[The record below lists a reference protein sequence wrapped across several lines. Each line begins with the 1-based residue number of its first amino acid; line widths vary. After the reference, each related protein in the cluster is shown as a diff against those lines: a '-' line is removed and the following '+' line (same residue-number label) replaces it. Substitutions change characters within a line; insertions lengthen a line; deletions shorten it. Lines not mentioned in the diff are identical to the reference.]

1 MRKIKSITTTE
12 KLFFLQDLSFGS
24 VRQVYSGHS
33 GTGRNFKMYQSDYG
47 KYAMSPRT
55 LEECW
60 KLAGV
65 IEKDAL
71 GKNGKGVC
79 KFEWKVI
86 PITDVNLCNFWDEE
100 NQKDFDNL
108 KKVQS
113 SIV

>member
-1 MRKIKSITTTE
+1 MNKIKSITTTE

-24 VRQVYSGHS
+24 ERQVYSGHS

-47 KYAMSPRT
+47 KYAMRPRT

-60 KLAGV
+60 KLAGA
-65 IEKDAL
+65 IERDAL
-71 GKNGKGVC
+71 GKNGKGEC

-86 PITDVNLCNFWDEE
+86 PITDVNLYNFWDVE
-100 NQKDFDNL
+100 NQKEFNNL